1 MLKVR
6 IHKALRLEEHPALS
20 LHCSWDVLRR
30 VGHCITY
37 LLEIRNTWIWHST
50 ARHVGQMLLE
60 PLSTPQICQTSWT
73 SRGVQQMVFQA
84 MDSMLLPAMRVDSLW
99 RREGSVA
106 IWALVLLLLQVKQ
119 GWIRSNV

>member
-1 MLKVR
+1 
-6 IHKALRLEEHPALS
+6 
-20 LHCSWDVLRR
+20 
-30 VGHCITY
+30 
-37 LLEIRNTWIWHST
+37 
-50 ARHVGQMLLE
+50 
-60 PLSTPQICQTSWT
+60 
-73 SRGVQQMVFQA
+73 MVFQA